1 MIFHSLYLHKIE
13 AIEGLTTNKGEIPMA
28 LKKSTIKNVKKDVS
42 ITANKEFNEK
52 SRKIVVKDFSYR
64 MKRGLYNALA
74 AEPKSKEPVKGAW
87 KQRHRFD
94 AVVLAALNAEN
105 RGRKIVSLI
114 VD

>member
-1 MIFHSLYLHKIE
+1 
-13 AIEGLTTNKGEIPMA
+13 MA
-28 LKKSTIKNVKKDVS
+28 VKKNTVKNVKKSVS
-42 ITANKEFNEK
+42 VNTADIREFNEK

-64 MKRGLYNALA
+64 MKRGLYNALT
-74 AEPKSKEPVKGAW
+74 AEPKSKEPIKGAY

-94 AVVLAALNAEN
+94 AIVLAALNTEN

>member
-1 MIFHSLYLHKIE
+1 M
-13 AIEGLTTNKGEIPMA
+13 
-28 LKKSTIKNVKKDVS
+28 TIRKNTVKNVKNADS
-42 ITANKEFNEK
+42 INARDIREFNEK
-52 SRKIVVKDFSYR
+52 SRKVVVKDFSYR

-94 AVVLAALNAEN
+94 AIVLAALNAEN

>member
-1 MIFHSLYLHKIE
+1 M
-13 AIEGLTTNKGEIPMA
+13 AI
-28 LKKSTIKNVKKDVS
+28 KKNIKNADSINAQDVR
-42 ITANKEFNEK
+42 EFNEK
-52 SRKIVVKDFSYR
+52 SRKVVVKDFSYR

-74 AEPKSKEPVKGAW
+74 AEPKSKKPVKGAW

-94 AVVLAALNAEN
+94 AIVLAALNAEN